1 MKKLKSRILWILI
14 GIVII
19 AAIAWAFVPKPVEVD
34 LAEVGRGPLQVT
46 VDHEGKTRIKE
57 RYVVSAPLG
66 GWMQRVPW
74 KAGDAVQAGKTLL
87 AVIQPSDPA
96 LLDARTIAQAEARVK
111 AAEAVKA
118 QSVPNLDR
126 ARAAEK
132 LAKADLQRAQQLI
145 AQGAMAQQQFDAAQ
159 ERERAAVES
168 VKAAQYAAQIAD
180 FELEQAKA
188 ALLRVRPDASSQQA
202 EAGSFDIYSPI
213 SGRVLRVLQE
223 SATAVAPGQPLLE
236 VGDPTNL
243 EIVVDVLSSDAVKV
257 RPGAEMLLA
266 HWGGARPL
274 AARVRLV
281 EPAGFL
287 KVSALGVEEQRVNVI
302 GDFVDPPEQ
311 WSTLG
316 DAFRV
321 EARIVTW
328 EGQDVLQVPS
338 SALFRSGD
346 GWAVFR
352 VADGRARIRQ
362 VSIGHS
368 NGLESEVLEGLQ
380 SGDQVIV
387 HPGDKVKDGVRVA
400 AR

>member
-1 MKKLKSRILWILI
+1 MKKFNNRIISILAGVLI
-14 GIVII
+14 L
-19 AAIAWAFVPKPVEVD
+19 AAILWAFVPKPVQVD
-34 LAEVGRGPLQVT
+34 LAVVGRGPLLVT
-46 VDHEGKTRIKE
+46 VDHEGKTRIIE
-57 RYVVSAPLG
+57 RYVVSTPLG

-74 KAGDAVQAGKTLL
+74 KAGDAVLAGKTRL
-87 AVIQPSDPA
+87 AVIEPSDPA

-111 AAEAVKA
+111 AAEATKA
-118 QSVPNLDR
+118 RSVPDLAR
-126 ARAAEK
+126 ARAAED
-132 LAKADLQRAQQLI
+132 LAKADLRRAQQLI
-145 AQGAMAQQQFDAAQ
+145 AQGAMSQQQFDAAR
-159 ERERAAVES
+159 ERERAAAES
-168 VKAAQYAAQIAD
+168 VKAAQYATQIAD
-180 FELEQAKA
+180 FELEQTQA

-202 EAGSFDIYSPI
+202 EPGSFDIYSPI

-257 RPGAEMLLA
+257 RPGAKMLLE
-266 HWGGARPL
+266 HWGGAQPL
-274 AARVRLV
+274 VARVRRV

-302 GDFVDPPEQ
+302 GDFVDPLER

-328 EGQDVLQVPS
+328 EGQDVLRVPS
-338 SALFRSGD
+338 SALLRSGD
-346 GWAVFR
+346 GWAAFMVS
-352 VADGRARIRQ
+352 AGRARIRQ
-362 VSIGHS
+362 VRIGHS
-368 NGLESEVLEGLQ
+368 NGLESEILGGLEA
-380 SGDQVIV
+380 GDRVIV
-387 HPGDKVKDGVRVA
+387 HPGDKVKDGGRVA

>member
-1 MKKLKSRILWILI
+1 MKRLKSRIAWILA
-14 GIVII
+14 GVLL
-19 AAIAWAFVPKPVEVD
+19 AATILWAFVPRPVEVD
-34 LAEVGRGPLQVT
+34 LATVKRGPLQVT

-66 GWMQRVPW
+66 GWMQRIPW
-74 KAGDAVQAGKTLL
+74 KAGDAVEAGKTLL
-87 AVIQPSDPA
+87 AVIEPSDPS

-111 AAEAVKA
+111 AAAAAQA

-126 ARAAEK
+126 ARAAES
-132 LAKADLQRAQQLI
+132 LAKADLERARTLL
-145 AQGAMAQQQFDAAQ
+145 AQGALSQQEFDVAQ

-168 VKAAQYAAQIAD
+168 VKAAQYAAQIAE

-188 ALLRVRPDASSQQA
+188 ALLRVRPAAAPAA
-202 EAGSFDIYSPI
+202 EPGSFDIVSPV

-223 SATAVAPGQPLLE
+223 SATAVGPGQPLLE
-236 VGDPTNL
+236 VGDPANL
-243 EIVVDVLSSDAVKV
+243 EIVVDVLSSDAVRV
-257 RPGAEMLLA
+257 GSGAKMLLE

-274 AARVRLV
+274 VARVRRV

-302 GDFVDPPEQ
+302 GDFVDPPDQ

-321 EARIVTW
+321 EARIITW
-328 EGQDVLQVPS
+328 EGQDILQVPS
-338 SALFRSGD
+338 SALFRVDD

-352 VADGRARIRQ
+352 LANGRARLCP
-362 VSIGHS
+362 VKVDHS
-368 NGLESEVLEGLQ
+368 NGLESEVLAGLDA
-380 SGDQVIV
+380 GDRVIV
-387 HPGDKVKDGVRVA
+387 HPGDKVSDGVRVT